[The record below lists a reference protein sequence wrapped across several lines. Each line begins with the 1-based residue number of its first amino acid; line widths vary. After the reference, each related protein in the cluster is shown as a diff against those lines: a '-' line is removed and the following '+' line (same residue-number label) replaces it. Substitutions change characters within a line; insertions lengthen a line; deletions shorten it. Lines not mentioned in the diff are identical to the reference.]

1 VPTITWEVRTP
12 PDVTLDVIARDPSGD
27 HCVVTVHSMSSPPDT
42 SILGYRVSATAA
54 GTLCMLLTV
63 FIWGMQPVVLRLA
76 AHQGLTPAD
85 MTVFRFGIASLF
97 LIPIA
102 LRHVR
107 FPVGALGWKRALVL
121 TVLGGAPYNYFII
134 VGAAYAPALD
144 GASIL
149 TAVALL
155 MTVVLARALSGERI
169 TPVRLVALT
178 LVCAGLLPFAVQSV
192 LQGIAAGNDTWR
204 GHAMFACA
212 ACMWG
217 TVAPLSKRWN
227 VDPWNFTSAI
237 VILSAATIPL
247 WIVALPTHWR
257 QVDPAVVGLHAL
269 FFGLIQGVLSIVLFQ
284 KAIGLLG
291 ATTTGMFF
299 ALVPFTAW
307 IGGQLVLGERPSVA
321 EIAGMLLVVAGLAIA
336 PFGARPPAQAEPR

>member
-1 VPTITWEVRTP
+1 
-12 PDVTLDVIARDPSGD
+12 
-27 HCVVTVHSMSSPPDT
+27 
-42 SILGYRVSATAA
+42 
-54 GTLCMLLTV
+54 MLLTAL
-63 FIWGMQPVVLRLA
+63 IWGMQPVVLRLA

-85 MTVFRFGIASLF
+85 LTVLRFGVASLF
-97 LIPIA
+97 FIPIA

-121 TVLGGAPYNYFII
+121 TVLGGAPYNYFLI

-155 MTVVLARALSGERI
+155 MTVVLARWLAGERI

-178 LVCAGLLPFAVQSV
+178 LVCAGLLPFAVQSM
-192 LQGIAAGNDTWR
+192 LHGIR
-204 GHAMFACA
+204 GHVMFAIA

-217 TVAPLSKRWN
+217 TIAPLSKRWN

-269 FFGLIQGVLSIVLFQ
+269 FFGLIQGVLSVVLFQ

-307 IGGQLVLGERPSVA
+307 IGGQLLLGEKPSVA
-321 EIAGMLLVVAGLAIA
+321 EIAGVLLVVAGLAIA
-336 PFGARPPAQAEPR
+336 PYGARPPLKPAQAEPR

>member
-1 VPTITWEVRTP
+1 
-12 PDVTLDVIARDPSGD
+12 
-27 HCVVTVHSMSSPPDT
+27 MSRPPDT
-42 SILGYRVSATAA
+42 SILGYRVSAVAA

-63 FIWGMQPVVLRLA
+63 FIWGMQPVALRLA

-85 MTVFRFGIASLF
+85 MMVFRFGVASLF

-102 LRHVR
+102 LRRVR
-107 FPVGALGWKRALVL
+107 FPVGALGWKRAIVL
-121 TVLGGAPYNYFII
+121 TLLGGAPYNYFLI
-134 VGAAYAPALD
+134 VGAAQAPALD

-155 MTVVLARALSGERI
+155 MTVALASALSGERI
-169 TPVRLVALT
+169 TAVRLVALI

-192 LQGIAAGNDTWR
+192 LQGLAAGNDTWR
-204 GHAMFACA
+204 GHAMFAFA

-227 VDPWNFTSAI
+227 VDPWNFTSAT

-247 WIVALPTHWR
+247 WIVALPMHR
-257 QVDPAVVGLHAL
+257 GQVDLAVVWFHAL

-284 KAIGLLG
+284 KAIGFLG

-299 ALVPFTAW
+299 GLVPFTAW
-307 IGGQLVLGERPSVA
+307 IGGQLVLGEKPGVA
-321 EIAGMLLVVAGLAIA
+321 EFAGMLLVVAGLVIA
-336 PFGARPPAQAEPR
+336 PYGVRPPKSTKAQAR